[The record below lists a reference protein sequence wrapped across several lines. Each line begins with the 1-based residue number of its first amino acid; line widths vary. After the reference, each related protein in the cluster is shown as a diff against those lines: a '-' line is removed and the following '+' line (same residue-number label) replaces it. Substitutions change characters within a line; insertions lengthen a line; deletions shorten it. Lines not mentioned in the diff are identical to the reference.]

1 MYVCS
6 RGPPNFGAGC
16 HALQGVAA
24 DGIRNLPPLAQTW
37 TTEFLTSAALGVRA
51 ACSVLCPLYPGRRTS
66 RSHAWRV
73 LPGGFRG
80 DTQSR
85 TMRPRKAGRGTVY
98 LHTICGP
105 ARPPPWRA
113 RRRGPG
119 YFRSHTSGNFPI
131 SLGTYTPHAL
141 RCFLLLSLNSKNV
154 NRNPSGSTC
163 STSACHLCSSA
174 TRSCIHAAAGR

>member
-1 MYVCS
+1 MGLRLGACA
-6 RGPPNFGAGC
+6 GAGAGAGAAAGARARAGPSSKVTVRTYVVVIPPISGQDVMPC
-16 HALQGVAA
+16 RESQA

-85 TMRPRKAGRGTVY
+85 TMRPHEAGRGTVY

-119 YFRSHTSGNFPI
+119 YFRSHMSGNVPN
-131 SLGTYTPHAL
+131 L
-141 RCFLLLSLNSKNV
+141 
-154 NRNPSGSTC
+154 
-163 STSACHLCSSA
+163 
-174 TRSCIHAAAGR
+174 